1 LMKMVLN
8 KRDLERAF
16 SPVKHRKSGG
26 RKSLNKSHKGG
37 NSASQTSS
45 SMRVVVRIRPQ
56 NAKELEN
63 NAR

>member
-1 LMKMVLN
+1 MVLN

-16 SPVKHRKSGG
+16 SPNKLRRSGG
-26 RKSLNKSHKGG
+26 QGRSLNKGG
-37 NSASQTSS
+37 HAGNQTSS

>member
-1 LMKMVLN
+1 MKMVLN

-16 SPVKHRKSGG
+16 SPNKHRKTGG
-26 RKSLNKSHKGG
+26 QRSLNKLHGG
-37 NSASQTSS
+37 GTTVSQTSS

-63 NAR
+63 NSR